1 MEYYFGVDFGTTN
14 SALVCYALE
23 GKRRQAIRCDDGT
36 DRPIPS
42 TVAIDREGKIFVGR
56 AAWQN
61 KMRLRDTCRYFHS
74 IKTILDSDDEF
85 EVAGKMWTPVDIA
98 SEVFSHLRRLAR
110 KTVGVDMTEAF
121 LSIPIGFS
129 AQKRIKLRQAAA
141 KAGIDVK
148 SFVSEPTAAFAANY
162 DELKSASTVA
172 IFDWGGGTLDVS
184 IIGHSGGNLFEIAT
198 AGMSLAGDD
207 LDRKL
212 AEKIHDKLA
221 RKKKISIAFADMPSG
236 DQDTMLVK
244 AEEAKREFTFS
255 DDAQIMFNRYGE
267 LGACREMLGYDWFEE
282 IIKPEVS
289 SAIDCFE
296 RTIQQSGVGL
306 ANVDRIVMI
315 GGSSNLR
322 PLIEQM
328 ERRYG
333 EKLFFPEET
342 MWSVGQGTARL
353 SLNAGDYYSN
363 QSLGLILSDGSYYEL
378 LKRGAA
384 IKGWSCE
391 CNFGVVDTTE
401 QARFVFASREGFDGS
416 KLLNADYMTLSV
428 PNYQFLQEQ
437 IVLRCGIDD
446 DLIFKATAASNMRGS
461 QYARTWDYDR
471 LKCYYRLPR

>member
-1 MEYYFGVDFGTTN
+1 MEYYFGIDFGTTN

-23 GKRRQAIRCDDGT
+23 GKTRQAIHCGDST

-42 TVAIDREGKIFVGR
+42 TVAIDRDGKIFVGR
-56 AAWQN
+56 EAWRN
-61 KMRLRDTCRYFHS
+61 KMKLRDTCRYFHS
-74 IKTILDSDDEF
+74 IKTILDSADEF
-85 EVAGKMWTPVDIA
+85 EVADKSWTPVDLA
-98 SEVFSHLRRLAR
+98 SEVFSHLRRIAR
-110 KTVGVDMTEAF
+110 KTVGVEMTEAF
-121 LSIPIGFS
+121 MSIPIGFS
-129 AQKRIKLRQAAA
+129 AQKRIKLRQAAK
-141 KAGIDVK
+141 KAGINVK

-162 DELKSASTVA
+162 DDLKSASTVA
-172 IFDWGGGTLDVS
+172 VFDWGGGTLDVS
-184 IIGHSGGNLFEIAT
+184 IIGHSGGKIFEIAT

-221 RKKKISIAFADMPSG
+221 RKKKINIAFADMPSG

-255 DDAQIMFNRYGE
+255 DDAQIMFNRYGA

-282 IIKPEVS
+282 IIKPEIS

-296 RTIQQSGVGL
+296 ETIRQSGVGL
-306 ANVDRIVMI
+306 ANIDRIVMI

-333 EKLFFPEET
+333 DKLFFPDET
-342 MWSVGQGTARL
+342 MWSVGQGTAKL
-353 SLNAGDYYSN
+353 SINAGDYYSN

-378 LKRGAA
+378 LERGAA
-384 IKGWSCE
+384 IKGWSGE

-401 QARFVFASREGFDGS
+401 QARFVFATREGLGGS
-416 KLLNADYMTLSV
+416 KLLNADYMTLTV

-437 IVLRCGIDD
+437 IVLRAEITG
-446 DLIFKATAASNMRGS
+446 DLIFKATAASNMRGK
-461 QYARTWDYDR
+461 QYARTWEYDR